1 MPYLS
6 DVSAIRAIVAEY
18 TQATTLWIDTE
29 VAEFKSRNPRLSLI
43 QVLDDPHDMSGDRV
57 YLLDVL
63 NQPDLVADFIEQV
76 MLNPSIEKVFHNA
89 SYDLK
94 LLGNKQAK
102 NITCTLELAKK
113 IPYYLLP
120 LPNYQLQTLATEL
133 CNFNYVDKQA
143 QSSDWGQRPLSD
155 EQIEYAYLDCIY
167 LAQIHQRLLELG
179 LRSNPEPI
187 SEDLTVLSTQFTQIA
202 EQWKLLNSE
211 YEHLQERLKKAMQA
225 QNVAETAV
233 CKLTSYERKVVK
245 VQFTELARLVQNQDI
260 SLDFPVTLTQK
271 MQKDLGENL
280 EQLSVDIE
288 TTQSSRLTPKKLED
302 DEDEG

>member
-6 DVSAIRAIVAEY
+6 DAREISAIVAEY

-29 VAEFKSRNPRLSLI
+29 VAEYKSRNPRLSLI

-63 NQPDLVADFIEQV
+63 NQPEVIAEFIEQIMV
-76 MLNPSIEKVFHNA
+76 NPAIEKVFHNA
-89 SYDLK
+89 NFDLK
-94 LLGNKQAK
+94 FLGNKQAK
-102 NITCTLELAKK
+102 NITCTLELAKR

-133 CNFNYVDKQA
+133 CNFNYIDKQE
-143 QSSDWGQRPLSD
+143 QSSNWGRRPLSE

-167 LAQIHQRLLELG
+167 LAQIHQSLLELQ
-179 LRSNPEPI
+179 LVSNPNPEL
-187 SEDLTVLSTQFTQIA
+187 EDLTVLGAQFTQIE

-211 YEHLQERLKKAMQA
+211 YEHLQERLKRAMQA
-225 QNVAETAV
+225 QNVSETAFY
-233 CKLTSYERKVVK
+233 KLSSYERKVVK
-245 VQFTELARLVQNQDI
+245 VQFVELARLVETQGIN
-260 SLDFPVTLTQK
+260 LDFPVTLTQK
-271 MQKDLGENL
+271 LQKDLGENL

-288 TTQSSRLTPKKLED
+288 QSTSWRLSPQKPGSDAQEA
-302 DEDEG
+302 

>member
-6 DVSAIRAIVAEY
+6 DASAINSLVTEY

-29 VAEFKSRNPRLSLI
+29 VAEYKSRHPKLSLI
-43 QVLDDPHDMSGDRV
+43 QVLDDPDDMSGNRV

-63 NQPDLVADFIEQV
+63 NQPDIVADFIARV
-76 MLNPSIEKVFHNA
+76 MLNPAIEKVFHNA

-94 LLGNKQAK
+94 FLGSKQAK
-102 NITCTLELAKK
+102 NITCTLELAKT

-143 QSSDWGQRPLSD
+143 QSSDWGIRPLSD

-167 LAQIHQRLLELG
+167 LAQIHQSLLKLQ
-179 LRSNPEPI
+179 LISNPEPT
-187 SEDLTVLSTQFTQIA
+187 SEDLTVLTRKYTQIS

-225 QNVAETAV
+225 QNVAETDLY
-233 CKLTSYERKVVK
+233 KLTSYERKVVK
-245 VQFTELARLVQNQDI
+245 VQFTELSRLVQNQNI

-288 TTQSSRLTPKKLED
+288 VSQSARLTPRKDGEN
-302 DEDEG
+302 EES